1 MSKRRRRKKSQV
13 SYPDSEDNLPIERG
27 NYAAEYAWHED
38 FYPTRYDPVE
48 DSPPDDRFW
57 NTPNRISLGEV
68 LTVLSL
74 LYVCSI
80 SAFNAGYF
88 SRIPGH
94 FTELFSFA
102 DLVGT
107 NIQILQYFISAFSI
121 FCMFSFFGGIFL
133 AALNINISAAAE
145 RVALRYHINAFLFLA
160 AFLVLWFFVMAMFAF
175 LDYFK
180 ITTFTIL
187 VVPEFIFQGVLI
199 FYFWVGYKY
208 NHGSFRSVLF
218 PALIGLVMFS
228 TASGRAWLKSE
239 IAEANGIQSLFLQDG
254 VCIDRKILRASSKWL
269 LLYNPSMEEFEFR
282 SKDSIKTV
290 FQRRSCS

>member
-1 MSKRRRRKKSQV
+1 MRPRYGLDDV
-13 SYPDSEDNLPIERG
+13 GPINLWS
-27 NYAAEYAWHED
+27 A
-38 FYPTRYDPVE
+38 PT
-48 DSPPDDRFW
+48 
-57 NTPNRISLGEV
+57 RISLGES
-68 LTVLSL
+68 LTVLSV

-94 FTELFSFA
+94 FTELFTFS
-102 DLVGT
+102 DLIGT

-121 FCMFSFFGGIFL
+121 FCTFSFFGGLLL
-133 AALNINISAAAE
+133 ATLDINISATAE
-145 RVALRYHINAFLFLA
+145 RVALRYHINSFLFLV
-160 AFLVLWFFVMAMFAF
+160 AFLVLWFVVMAMFAF

-187 VVPEFIFQGVLI
+187 VLPEFIFQGVLI

-208 NHGSFRSVLF
+208 NQGSFRSVLV
-218 PALIGLVMFS
+218 PVLIGLVMFS

-239 IAEANGIQSLFLQDG
+239 IAGTDGIQSLFLQDG
-254 VCIDRKILRASSKWL
+254 VCIDRKILRASSNGF
-269 LLYNPSMEEFEFR
+269 LLYNPGMEEFEFR
-282 SKDSIKTV
+282 SKDTIKTI